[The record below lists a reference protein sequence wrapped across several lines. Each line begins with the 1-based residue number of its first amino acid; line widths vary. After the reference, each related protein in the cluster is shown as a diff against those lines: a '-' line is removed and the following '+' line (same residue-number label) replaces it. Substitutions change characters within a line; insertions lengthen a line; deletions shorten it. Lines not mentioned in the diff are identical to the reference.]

1 MIKASKV
8 LLVDDEQELLE
19 NLSFDLRDTVEELF
33 FATNGRDA
41 LEIYQEYQSEISC
54 IITDIKMPKMNGLQL
69 ISKIRELNKTVPVIF
84 LTAHGDQ
91 EQMKLALSL
100 NAFDFISK
108 PYDLW
113 EITEAL
119 HNVYNTPLDSVKAS

>member
-54 IITDIKMPKMNGLQL
+54 IITDIKMPKMNGLQF
-69 ISKIRELNKTVPVIF
+69 ISKIRELSQTVPVIF

-113 EITEAL
+113 ELKEAL
-119 HNVYNTPLDSVKAS
+119 HSIYNTPLDSVKAS